1 MPFDDPS
8 ARVEIDVANREE
20 VAILDGMA
28 RRLATPGSWC
38 KNSLRSGASRCLIG
52 ALNEEDHGNSDYQ
65 WGRIDVLFARAS
77 ARVVYHRLNE
87 LAGWSPDRS
96 ENDQAVGFNNAATTT
111 HADVLGL
118 IQRARASFE

>member
-1 MPFDDPS
+1 MPFDDPL

-20 VAILDGMA
+20 IAILDGMA
-28 RRLATPGSWC
+28 RRLATPDLWC
-38 KNSLRSGASRCLIG
+38 KGSLASGVSRCLIG
-52 ALNEEDHGNSDYQ
+52 ALNEEDHGNYNYR
-65 WGRIDVLFARAS
+65 WGRINLRFDRVS

-87 LAGWSPDRS
+87 LAGWWPDRS
-96 ENDQAVGFNNAATTT
+96 ENDQAVGFNNADTTT